1 METHVH
7 ESGHDKRYKC
17 VEMQCQNTDNQGA
30 RSCNQETHMERNE
43 NLIYDCYRDAKK
55 ESRDTQKDVKNDNQ
69 ETIETNNQIKIYLQ
83 EHE

>member
-1 METHVH
+1 
-7 ESGHDKRYKC
+7 
-17 VEMQCQNTDNQGA
+17 MQCQNNDNQGV